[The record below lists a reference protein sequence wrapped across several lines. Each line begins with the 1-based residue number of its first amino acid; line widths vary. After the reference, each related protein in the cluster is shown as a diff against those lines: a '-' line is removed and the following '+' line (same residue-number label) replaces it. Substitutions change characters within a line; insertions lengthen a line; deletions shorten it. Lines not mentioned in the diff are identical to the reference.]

1 MERNTCLV
9 GLVPSE
15 LVSKNPVLCPSASP
29 TSACHF
35 PAEAMGP
42 RTLLILLV
50 ATAWHGKSRI
60 RALGGGG
67 GERVVTRF
75 LGKDSLN
82 LCPSLGVPTLC
93 FHLPTLYCGCV
104 GVCFGKAV
112 EGKVGMNGVEPAWP
126 GLWISPS
133 SDGDCPCVL
142 NTSLFPQGSLV
153 PTEQSTACCWGWWT
167 RQNAPQT
174 PLCTQIP
181 QGSCYSA
188 DSDSIGLRCDLRFF
202 MTSEFLGDAS
212 AAGPDLHWA
221 ERPRKPLMAPLALP
235 AWDSQGELGR
245 IWLGGIWR
253 SNGPSLG
260 SLGKRS
266 EGEVRG

>member
-1 MERNTCLV
+1 MVSEGPVLPNLVSPTKLSQSYPDSNPAPGGHVFIYLFFFFNQDFQTLWLPCLAKRGRGGSAKGEEGRGKQDKQPVPVERNTCLV

-15 LVSKNPVLCPSASP
+15 LVSKNPVLCPSAST

-153 PTEQSTACCWGWWT
+153 PTEQSTACCWG
-167 RQNAPQT
+167 
-174 PLCTQIP
+174 
-181 QGSCYSA
+181 
-188 DSDSIGLRCDLRFF
+188 
-202 MTSEFLGDAS
+202 
-212 AAGPDLHWA
+212 
-221 ERPRKPLMAPLALP
+221 
-235 AWDSQGELGR
+235 
-245 IWLGGIWR
+245 
-253 SNGPSLG
+253 
-260 SLGKRS
+260 
-266 EGEVRG
+266 

>member
-1 MERNTCLV
+1 MSLLSGPLRGGFRRAPNLASPTLTPTPPPGGHVFILVFFFFNQDFQTLWLPCLAKRGRGGSAQGEEGRGKQDKQSVPVERNTCLV

-60 RALGGGG
+60 RGLGGGG
-67 GERVVTRF
+67 GERVVTGF

-93 FHLPTLYCGCV
+93 FHLSTLDCGCL

-112 EGKVGMNGVEPAWP
+112 EGKAGMNGVEPAWP

-142 NTSLFPQGSLV
+142 STSLCPQGSLV
-153 PTEQSTACCWGWWT
+153 ATERSAACCWG
-167 RQNAPQT
+167 
-174 PLCTQIP
+174 
-181 QGSCYSA
+181 
-188 DSDSIGLRCDLRFF
+188 
-202 MTSEFLGDAS
+202 
-212 AAGPDLHWA
+212 
-221 ERPRKPLMAPLALP
+221 
-235 AWDSQGELGR
+235 
-245 IWLGGIWR
+245 
-253 SNGPSLG
+253 
-260 SLGKRS
+260 
-266 EGEVRG
+266 